1 MECLFVLVA
10 IEHGENLL
18 FCLWQNKG
26 RMPFALAMA
35 VFSRQGILFVSG
47 DLPETD
53 EPLMVF
59 YGFLFPLTQLFFQ
72 PPLFRVVLRFLFA
85 ILIKKER

>member
-1 MECLFVLVA
+1 
-10 IEHGENLL
+10 
-18 FCLWQNKG
+18 
-26 RMPFALAMA
+26 MPFALAMA